1 MDKTNNLIT
10 TEGLKFFGK
19 VNASISHELKN
30 ILAIISET
38 AGFLNDLADLAKKGK
53 SLEISMIEECSDS
66 IAEDIQRGFT
76 TIKQMNQF
84 AHSVDVPVK
93 EIDLLEILQL
103 TVKLS
108 EFLSFSNSVKIINSD
123 HEIQPVLTCP
133 FLLNNLLYQTLIFTY
148 ESTGSNGEI
157 HIRLNSSKKN
167 GVSLVFSSPSQLDL
181 KDFPTAKIHETA
193 DILGVEFS
201 FNQSLHEL
209 DIWIPCTSNQIV
221 VLAKELQIDSNGDNG
236 VINISKTIHNK

>member
-1 MDKTNNLIT
+1 MDKTSSFIN

-53 SLEISMIEECSDS
+53 NLEISLIEECSDS
-66 IAEDIQRGFT
+66 IAEDIERGFT

-93 EIDLLEILQL
+93 EVDILEILQL

-108 EFLSFSNSVKIINSD
+108 EFLSFSNTARISSTDDKVQAI
-123 HEIQPVLTCP
+123 LTCP
-133 FLLNNLLYQTLIFTY
+133 FLLQNLLYQILIFTY
-148 ESTGSNGEI
+148 EATGSNGDI
-157 HIRLNSSKKN
+157 HISLNSHKN
-167 GVSLVFSSPSQLDL
+167 DGVDLVFSSSLQLNL
-181 KDFPTAKIHETA
+181 KDFPNTKIQETA
-193 DILGVEFS
+193 DILGVK
-201 FNQSLHEL
+201 FNINRSLNKFN
-209 DIWIPCTSNQIV
+209 IWIPSSCNQIV
-221 VLAKELQIDSNGDNG
+221 ALEKELQIDSNSNNDVNG
-236 VINISKTIHNK
+236 I